1 MARIRRETY
10 RDGQVTVDE
19 IDVPDEVI
27 HEQTLNARADTA
39 LTDLRVLANTTGSL
53 SSAQLSAA
61 VRTIARVLLTLAR
74 LHWRRLDGTD

>member
-19 IDVPDEVI
+19 VEIPDEVI
-27 HEQTLNARADTA
+27 HEQTLNSRADTV
-39 LTDLRVLANTTGSL
+39 LVDLRALVNTSGTLTGAQL
-53 SSAQLSAA
+53 SSA
-61 VRTIARVLLTLAR
+61 VRLLARVMLTIAR

>member
-10 RDGQVTVDE
+10 QNGQITVDE
-19 IDVPDEVI
+19 IEVSDDFI

-39 LTDLRVLANTTGSL
+39 LTDLRALVNTTGNL
-53 SSAQLSAA
+53 SSAQLSTA
-61 VRTIARVLLTLAR
+61 VRVLARVLLTLAR